1 MVFTDSAAT
10 KQPEQNA
17 EQTQTEASPQT
28 SFLDKLVETKGEN
41 WRDPE
46 TLAKGKLEADGYIK
60 NLEDQL
66 VQMREDMKKQDYQ
79 ADLLAQ
85 LQNKATETTTVNNG
99 ESNNNNGSIDTQ
111 NTTGVVDEDTLKSL
125 VEKTLTQ
132 REKNST
138 VQQNLSQV
146 DKELESSFG
155 TEAAATVQ
163 KKAEELGMS
172 MDRLRDIASESPSA
186 FFTLIGQPEKT
197 FSPMVQGSVR
207 TEGVNMQASADR
219 NWSYYQN
226 LRRENPNEYYSPKI
240 QQQLIQD
247 KMKMGDKFGNS

>member
-17 EQTQTEASPQT
+17 EQTQTEASPQA

-172 MDRLRDIASESPSA
+172 IDRLRDIASESPSA

-219 NWSYYQN
+219 NWSYYQS
-226 LRRENPNEYYSPKI
+226 LRRENPNQYYSPKI

>member
-186 FFTLIGQPEKT
+186 FFTLIGQPEKN
-197 FSPMVQGSVR
+197 F
-207 TEGVNMQASADR
+207 
-219 NWSYYQN
+219 
-226 LRRENPNEYYSPKI
+226 
-240 QQQLIQD
+240 
-247 KMKMGDKFGNS
+247 